1 MMRAVLRLALLLSPP
16 EFRQYYGSQIDA
28 AAEHELH
35 FSDILDLAVTGLQL
49 RFDDFARDIAYALRR
64 LKQAPLFVT
73 IVVITF
79 ALGIGANVA
88 VFSVLNAVVL
98 KSLPFKDPD
107 GIVVILDGVRGGTSV
122 PDNLSLSDPLD
133 MRAMPA
139 LTATAAVGSDGGT
152 MLAGGKPFAISGL
165 DVIPDYFAILGIKAE
180 LGRVLAPAD
189 AAPGVRNIVI
199 SDKVWHADFADDPG
213 IIGRMVRVNDV
224 PERIVGVL
232 KPQQPALDPSGSLD
246 PQDYYAALPERAT
259 LDDRGRRYFS
269 GFARLAPGATIAQ
282 ANGQLALLSARL
294 DKEYPKVNHNHI
306 LTVVPVRSV
315 LLGRSASILW
325 IIFAAVVGILLI
337 ACANVGNMLVARW
350 STRDRELAVRRAL
363 GASARRIGAQLLTE
377 AGLLAFAGAVAGV
390 ALAYGGL
397 RVLSHLPT
405 NALPRASTISIDALS
420 LLYAAVIVVAATL
433 LAGISPM
440 LSLGN
445 PDLQTVLKSAGRG
458 GDASSR
464 HRLRSAL
471 VVLEIALALALVVVS
486 GLTVRSFVELV
497 NTPLGIRSEG
507 VVASALTTLPEK
519 DFGTLETRAV
529 MQRQLLADLHA
540 LPGTQSAALTVQYPL
555 GYVTVRTSTWILG
568 RTYPPGLEPNAS
580 ANNITPEYFRVLGIP
595 LMRGR
600 VFTVADTMNAAPVA
614 IVNEAFVSKYML
626 GMSPI
631 GARIR
636 GAGWNGTRWAR
647 WAQIVGVVGDERDNL
662 AAPPYPEYYIP
673 MAQAPAAYTS
683 AIVYAPNVDPSVIS
697 REMKGAFAA
706 TLPTVQPPNTFTV
719 AQLVADRT
727 AQTRFA
733 TLLLLVLALIALAL
747 ALSGIFGV
755 VSSSVTQR
763 SREFG
768 VRIALG
774 ASTRQILGDVFRR
787 TFATTAIGTAVGLVI
802 AALAAH
808 AIASQ
813 LGAVS
818 PFDPVT
824 FASVVALIFL
834 SAALASLHPAVRA
847 TRVQPAEALRYE

>member
-1 MMRAVLRLALLLSPP
+1 MRVLLRLALLLSPR
-16 EFRQYYGSQIDA
+16 EFRQYYGSQIEA
-28 AAEHELH
+28 ATQDELR
-35 FSDILDLAVTGLQL
+35 FSDVLDLAVTGLQL
-49 RFDDFARDIAYALRR
+49 RFDDFARDVAYALRR

-73 IVVITF
+73 IVVLTF

-88 VFSVLNAVVL
+88 VFSALNAVVL
-98 KSLPFKDPD
+98 KPLPFKDPA
-107 GIVVILDGVRGGTSV
+107 GIVVIFDGVRGGRQV

-133 MRAMPA
+133 MRAVPA
-139 LTATAAVGSDGGT
+139 LTATAALGSDGGT
-152 MLAGGKPFAISGL
+152 MLAGGRPFAIGGL
-165 DVIPDYFAILGIKAE
+165 DVIPDYFAILGIEPE
-180 LGRVLAPAD
+180 LGRVLVSAD
-189 AAPGVRNIVI
+189 AAPGVHNIVI
-199 SDKVWHADFADDPG
+199 SDRVWRADFAADPST
-213 IIGRMVRVNDV
+213 IGEMVRVNDV

-232 KPQQPALDPSGSLD
+232 KPQQWALDPAASLD

-259 LDDRGRRYFS
+259 TDDRGRRYFA

-282 ANGQLALLSARL
+282 ANGELALLSARL
-294 DKEYPKVNHNHI
+294 DKQYPKDDRNHI
-306 LTVVPVRSV
+306 LSVVPVRSA

-325 IIFAAVVGILLI
+325 IVFAAVVGILLI
-337 ACANVGNMLVARW
+337 ACANVGNMLLARW

-363 GASARRIGAQLLTE
+363 GASARRVGGQLLVE
-377 AGLLAFAGAVAGV
+377 AALLALAGAVAGV
-390 ALAYGGL
+390 ALAYAGL
-397 RVLSHLPT
+397 LVLSHLPAS
-405 NALPRASTISIDALS
+405 ALPRASTIGIDGLS
-420 LLYAAVIVVAATL
+420 LLYAAAIVVAATL

-471 VVLEIALALALVVVS
+471 VVLEISLALALVVVS
-486 GLTVRSFVELV
+486 GLTVRRFVELV

-519 DFGTLETRAV
+519 DFGTLEARAV

-540 LPGTQSAALTVQYPL
+540 LPGVQSAALAVTYPL
-555 GYVTVRTSTWILG
+555 SDVTVRTSTWILG
-568 RTYPPGLEPNAS
+568 RAYPPGSEPNAS
-580 ANNITPEYFRVLGIP
+580 ANNVSPEYFRVLGIP
-595 LMRGR
+595 LVHGR
-600 VFTVADTMNAAPVA
+600 VFSLADTMSAAPVA
-614 IVNEAFVSKYML
+614 IVNQAFASRYML
-626 GMSPI
+626 GMSPL

-636 GAGWNGTRWAR
+636 GAGWNGTRWER
-647 WAQIVGVVGDERDNL
+647 WAQIVGVVGNERDNL
-662 AAPPYPEYYIP
+662 VAPPYPEYYIP

-683 AIVYAPNVDPSVIS
+683 AIVYAPDTDSAVIS

-706 TLPTVQPPNTFTV
+706 TMPAVQPPTTFTV

-733 TLLLLVLALIALAL
+733 ALLLLVLALIALAL

-755 VSSSVTQR
+755 VSFSVTQR
-763 SREFG
+763 TREFG

-774 ASTRQILGDVFRR
+774 ASTWQILGDVFRR
-787 TFATTAIGTAVGLVI
+787 TFATTAIGVAIGLAIAV
-802 AALAAH
+802 LAAR

-813 LGAVS
+813 LGGVS
-818 PFDPVT
+818 PFDPLT
-824 FASVVALIFL
+824 LASVVALIFL

-847 TRVQPAEALRYE
+847 TRVQPVDALRYE